1 MPDVSSWDANVE
13 ATQKIET
20 IIDEAIA
27 STKNQPTDLSFR
39 YETPIAVESGRKAT
53 NQMRRIVFDQWKK

>member
-1 MPDVSSWDANVE
+1 ME